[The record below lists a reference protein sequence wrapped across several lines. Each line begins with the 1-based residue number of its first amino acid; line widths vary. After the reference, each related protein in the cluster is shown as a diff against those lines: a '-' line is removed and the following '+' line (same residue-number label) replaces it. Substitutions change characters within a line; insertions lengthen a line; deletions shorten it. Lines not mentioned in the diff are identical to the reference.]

1 VSDEQSRGG
10 TAVGSRTSVDEMD
23 LPPKPEN
30 LSIQQ
35 LQELT
40 QAEEVRVATRPDGS
54 KTLVKID
61 GVEDLIHTDR
71 LTSPEGV
78 PYSLRFV
85 VGYDTKAAA
94 ITLSPAMIDELIDLL
109 ETHREAFEEAER
121 R

>member
-1 VSDEQSRGG
+1 VSDEDSRGG
-10 TAVGSRTSVDEMD
+10 TVVGSRTSTDEMD

-40 QAEEVRVATRPDGS
+40 QADEVRVATRPDGS
-54 KTLVKID
+54 KTLVEID
-61 GVEDLIHTDR
+61 GVEDLIHTER

-85 VGYDTKAAA
+85 VGYDIEAVG
-94 ITLSPAMIDELIDLL
+94 ITLSPAMIDELIELL
-109 ETHREAFEEAER
+109 ESHRAVFEEAGDR
-121 R
+121 

>member
-1 VSDEQSRGG
+1 VSDEKSRGG
-10 TAVGSRTSVDEMD
+10 TVVGSRTSTDEMD

-54 KTLVKID
+54 KTLVKIES
-61 GVEDLIHTDR
+61 VEDLVHTER

-85 VGYDTKAAA
+85 IGYDSKATG
-94 ITLSPAMIDELIDLL
+94 ITLSPAMIDELIELL
-109 ETHREAFEEAER
+109 ESHRTAFQEAEQR
-121 R
+121 

>member
-1 VSDEQSRGG
+1 VSEDQSRGG
-10 TAVGSRTSVDEMD
+10 TVVGSRTSVDEMD

-61 GVEDLIHTDR
+61 GIEDLVHTKR
-71 LTSPEGV
+71 VTSPDGV
-78 PYSLRFV
+78 PYSLRFA
-85 VGYDTKAAA
+85 VGYDAKAVG
-94 ITLSPAMIDELIDLL
+94 ITLSPAMLDELIDLL
-109 ETHREAFEEAER
+109 ESHRAAFEEAEQR
-121 R
+121 

>member
-10 TAVGSRTSVDEMD
+10 TVVGSRTSVDEMD

-40 QAEEVRVATRPDGS
+40 EAEEVRVATRPDGL
-54 KTLVKID
+54 KTLVKIES
-61 GVEDLIHTDR
+61 VEDLIHTEC
-71 LTSPEGV
+71 LTSPEGQ

-85 VGYDTKAAA
+85 VGYDTEAVG
-94 ITLSPAMIDELIDLL
+94 ITLSPAMIDELIEVL
-109 ETHREAFEEAER
+109 ESHREAFEEAKQQ
-121 R
+121 